1 MTDAHAGH
9 GAHMVRDMLRRFIG
23 SGILTVPII
32 LYSPLGTQLFGRE
45 LAPPFGLSPGL
56 LSFVL
61 TSIVVWWGG
70 WPFVSS
76 AARSLRHGELT
87 MMTLIAT
94 GILVS
99 YLYSAAVTF
108 GLPGEPF
115 YDAAAML
122 TAFSLLGHWLEMRS
136 RFATGRAVE
145 ALLELVPPTAR
156 RVRNG
161 QEEEVP
167 LEAVAVGDVLAVRP
181 GDTIPVD
188 GVVIEGTSYVD
199 ESMLTGEP
207 VPVAK
212 GPGDEVVGGTRNQRG
227 AFRSRA
233 TKVGADTALARIV
246 AMVREAQSSRA
257 PAQRL
262 ADLAGKYLVVV
273 ALAAGVVT
281 FASWLVFGHQGVS
294 FALSA
299 AVAAIVIA
307 CPDALALATPTAITV
322 GVGRAA
328 RAGVLFRNAAV
339 LEAAATV
346 DTVVFDKT
354 GTLTEGRPSVTD
366 VIPAAG
372 VEEAEILRLA
382 AAADAQS
389 EHPLAT
395 AVVEAAKKRG
405 PVVDAS
411 QFEAIPGH
419 GVKAT
424 VGGRTVLVGNRKLLE
439 RNGVTPELDREAER
453 LRAEAKTA
461 LYVAAEGRTIGLSAV
476 ADRIRPTAKTAVSAL
491 HDLGIRVLLL
501 TGDSRATAE
510 TVARTLGID
519 DVRAEVLPGDKAAEV
534 RRLEEQGR
542 GVAMVGDGVNDA
554 PALAA
559 ATVGIAIGAG
569 TDVAI
574 ETAGIILMKDDP
586 ADVPVALVL
595 ARRVHRKIKQNLFWA
610 AIYNLIAIPLAAGVL
625 YPSLGILLQPAW
637 AALAMSA
644 STLTVTVNA
653 LLLRR

>member
-76 AARSLRHGELT
+76 AARSLGQGELT
-87 MMTLIAT
+87 MMTLITT

-99 YLYSAAVTF
+99 YVYSAAVTF
-108 GLPGEPF
+108 GLRGEPF

-122 TAFSLLGHWLEMRS
+122 TAFRLLGHWMEMRS
-136 RFATGRAVE
+136 RLAAGRAVE
-145 ALLELVPPTAR
+145 APLKLAPPTAR
-156 RVRNG
+156 RVRDG

-167 LEAVAVGDVLAVRP
+167 LEGVAAGDILAVRP

-212 GPGDEVVGGTRNQRG
+212 GAGDEVVGGTRNQRG

-246 AMVREAQSSRA
+246 AMVREAQSSKA

-262 ADLAGKYLVVV
+262 ADLAGKYLVIV

-328 RAGVLFRNAAV
+328 RAGVLFRNATV
-339 LEAAATV
+339 LEAAAKV

-354 GTLTEGRPSVTD
+354 GTPTEGRPSVTD

-372 VEEAEILRLA
+372 VDEAEILRLA
-382 AAADAQS
+382 SAADAQS

-395 AVVEAAKKRG
+395 AVVEAAKKRALA
-405 PVVDAS
+405 VDPPS
-411 QFEAIPGH
+411 HFEAVPGH
-419 GVKAT
+419 GVQAV
-424 VGGRTVLVGNRKLLE
+424 VGGRSVLVGNRKLLE
-439 RNGVTPELDREAER
+439 RNRIMPGLEREAER

-461 LYVAAEGRTIGLSAV
+461 LYVAADNRILGLVAV
-476 ADRIRPTAKTAVSAL
+476 ADRIRPSAKSAISAL
-491 HDLGIRVLLL
+491 HDLG
-501 TGDSRATAE
+501 
-510 TVARTLGID
+510 
-519 DVRAEVLPGDKAAEV
+519 
-534 RRLEEQGR
+534 
-542 GVAMVGDGVNDA
+542 
-554 PALAA
+554 
-559 ATVGIAIGAG
+559 
-569 TDVAI
+569 
-574 ETAGIILMKDDP
+574 
-586 ADVPVALVL
+586 
-595 ARRVHRKIKQNLFWA
+595 RRVHRKIKQNLFWA
-610 AIYNLIAIPLAAGVL
+610 AIYNVIAIPLAGGAL
-625 YPSLGILLQPAW
+625 YPSLGILLKPAW

-644 STLTVTVNA
+644 STMTVTVNA
-653 LLLRR
+653 LLLRRPGHARA